1 MRSLVLAAAL
11 GLGSLPAAAQIEFTA
26 LVDRSR
32 SGQAEP
38 IRLTLSIVSEEN
50 LGHLPAPEISLE
62 DFYVEGPSVSTRM
75 EMVNFNTSF
84 TRELVYVLYPR
95 RTGKITIGPARLA
108 FSDQQ
113 LQTKTIVVEIFKG
126 TGRRLAKP
134 GSRQGGTEEFR
145 LEDNLFLLARA
156 DHKRVYVGQQLTV
169 DYDLLYR
176 FRLHNVGFKEIPTFS
191 GFWVKE
197 LFVAQQLQSHREVL
211 EGVTFNVAPLR
222 RVALFPTSA
231 GTYDIGVLSISC
243 DIPQQRGRRG
253 LLDDFFAG
261 DPFFGRTQSLLLQSE
276 EKQVEVLPLPEAK
289 RPEGFAGA
297 VGRFQLS
304 ARAEPSRVPAGDP
317 VTLRVVIEGQG
328 NMAAVQA
335 PDVAGAAGV
344 KIYEPTMEE
353 QEQTAN
359 GVYGGRRTFEYI
371 LIPERGGMMEIPPVR
386 FAYFDPHQGRYQT
399 LESPSIIIHSEGS
412 LEEEVG
418 ESYGLSRRDI
428 EAVGQDIRHIKP
440 DAEVLGA
447 GLLLHSSWWFWT
459 LQGMVPVAFCVLLV
473 WQRHQ
478 RRLRG
483 DVAYARQRRAKGE
496 AGRRLQRAD
505 ELLGAGAS
513 AEFHGALQAAVLEFL
528 ADRLNLAA
536 AGLTSEACAGALESR
551 GVDVE
556 TIQALRD
563 LLVHCDF
570 ARFAPTAASAQDMAE
585 ARRVAGD
592 LVERLEGWI

>member
-113 LQTKTIVVEIFKG
+113 LQTKAIEVEIVKG

-134 GSRQGGTEEFR
+134 GARQGGTEEFR

-176 FRLHNVGFKEIPTFS
+176 FRLHNVGFKEIPTFA

-253 LLDDFFAG
+253 LLDDFIAG
-261 DPFFGRTQSLLLQSE
+261 DPFFGRTQSVLLQSE
-276 EKQVEVLPLPEAK
+276 EKQVEVLPLPEAS
-289 RPEGFAGA
+289 RPQGFAGA
-297 VGRFQLS
+297 VGRFELR

-536 AGLTSEACAGALESR
+536 AGLTSEACAEALEAR
-551 GVDVE
+551 GVDIA
-556 TIQALRD
+556 TIEALRD

-592 LVERLEGWI
+592 LVERLEGSI

>member
-1 MRSLVLAAAL
+1 MRSLFLAAAL
-11 GLGSLPAAAQIEFTA
+11 GLWALPVAAQIEFTA
-26 LVDRSR
+26 AVDRTR

-38 IRLTLSIVSEEN
+38 IRLTLSIVSQEN
-50 LGHLPAPEISLE
+50 LGHVPAPEISLK
-62 DFYVEGPSVSTRM
+62 DFHVEGPSVSTRM

-95 RTGKITIGPARLA
+95 RTGKISIGPARLA
-108 FSDQQ
+108 LGGQQ
-113 LQTKTIVVEIFKG
+113 FQTKAIQVEIVKG
-126 TGRRLAKP
+126 TRRRPAKP
-134 GSRQGGTEEFR
+134 GAQQGEMGEFR
-145 LEDNLFLLARA
+145 LEDNLFVLARS

-169 DYDLLYR
+169 DYDLFYR
-176 FRLHNVGFKEIPTFS
+176 FRLHNVGFKEIPTFA

-197 LFVAQQLQSHREVL
+197 LFVAQQLQSHREIL

-231 GTYDIGVLSISC
+231 GTYDIGVLAISC

-261 DPFFGRTQSLLLQSE
+261 DPFFGRTQSVLLQSE
-276 EKQVEVLPLPEAK
+276 EIQVEVLPLPAAN
-289 RPEGFAGA
+289 RPAGFAGA
-297 VGRFQLS
+297 VGRFELS
-304 ARAEPSRVPAGDP
+304 ARAQPTRVPAGDP

-344 KIYEPTMEE
+344 KIYEPKMEE

-359 GVYGGRRTFEYI
+359 GVDGGRRTFEYI

-412 LEEEVG
+412 VEEEVG
-418 ESYGLSRRDI
+418 ESYGLTRRDI

-447 GLLLHSSWWFWT
+447 GAALHRSWWFWA
-459 LQGMVPVAFCVLLV
+459 LQGLVPVAFCVLLV

-478 RRLRG
+478 RRLQG

-505 ELLGAGAS
+505 ELLAAGAS
-513 AEFHGALQAAVLEFL
+513 AEFYGAVQAAVLEFL

-536 AGLTSEACAGALESR
+536 AGLTNEACAEALEAR
-551 GVDVE
+551 GVDSA
-556 TIQALRD
+556 TIEALRD
-563 LLVHCDF
+563 LLVRCNF
-570 ARFAPTAASAQDMAE
+570 ARFAPTAASSQDMAE
-585 ARRVAGD
+585 ARRAAGE
-592 LVERLEGWI
+592 LVERLEGLI